1 MAGKVM
7 ETVIQ
12 ISGVMSDSVKQ
23 AVGKVNA
30 QLGLIDKKSMAT
42 ATKFA
47 AIGSAAAATAGG
59 IAVAMIKGGN
69 EYIRTMN
76 DVSAQ
81 TGITGDELKG
91 LGEIIQ
97 DVYASGKGESFQQV
111 ADSLVNIRQPAKN

>member
-42 ATKFA
+42 ATKRA
-47 AIGSAAAATAGG
+47 
-59 IAVAMIKGGN
+59 
-69 EYIRTMN
+69 
-76 DVSAQ
+76 
-81 TGITGDELKG
+81 
-91 LGEIIQ
+91 
-97 DVYASGKGESFQQV
+97 ESRPMPSE
-111 ADSLVNIRQPAKN
+111 APSLVLM